1 MTNLWR
7 KLVLKEADLMF
18 EIPTGIGVW
27 RNEMFEPLLIAVCLP
42 FIPHRPWRLTGTPKL
57 LGVAW
62 ELHHLR
68 EEPSW
73 DPRFVLRELC
83 NLPRRLSTMSPM
95 LVRKVLHTTT
105 TG

>member
-18 EIPTGIGVW
+18 EIPAGIGVW
-27 RNEMFEPLLIAVCLP
+27 SNEMFEPLLIAVCLP
-42 FIPHRPWRLTGTPKL
+42 FIPHRPWRLAGTPKL
-57 LGVAW
+57 LGVAR
-62 ELHHLR
+62 ELRRLH

-73 DPRFVLRELC
+73 DPRFVLHELC

-95 LVRKVLHTTT
+95 LVVRKVLHIATA
-105 TG
+105 